1 MVSCYFSFSKA
12 CRCYQ
17 KAFDLDPDSD
27 DAGTALGDSLTEL
40 GDEVNNRLLNLR
52 PMLFAANVAHFS
64 SLIGDHG
71 FRKLELEWF
80 STGCRKTLT

>member
-17 KAFDLDPDSD
+17 KAFDLDPDSE

-40 GDEVNNRLLNLR
+40 GDEVNNHL
-52 PMLFAANVAHFS
+52 
-64 SLIGDHG
+64 
-71 FRKLELEWF
+71 
-80 STGCRKTLT
+80 